1 MSSRAHVPTL
11 LLCLLAVAAAGV
23 AAAVAGCAMDA
34 PTALEARALSADR
47 GAQSSCSNVSGTDLV
62 QLTSPTTAVGT
73 WSGDISGTGEAV
85 LDELQASGE
94 GALHFKAHGSITTA
108 SGDHLFVSEEDV
120 LGPVDPPRY
129 RADGR
134 FDLLGGTGIYAN
146 VSGALTVHGDVDLGT
161 GAGTLFYVGT
171 VCFGS

>member
-1 MSSRAHVPTL
+1 MTMSMRPPSLTG
-11 LLCLLAVAAAGV
+11 LLAVTAVSLAAV
-23 AAAVAGCAMDA
+23 VAGCAGDA
-34 PTALEARALSADR
+34 PTALKAGALSADR
-47 GAQSSCSNVSGTDLV
+47 GAQSGCSNVSGTDLV

-85 LDELQASGE
+85 LDELRASGA

-108 SGDHLFVSEEDV
+108 TGDHLFVSEEDV

-146 VSGALTVHGDVDLGT
+146 ASGALSVHGDVDLMT

-171 VCFGS
+171 VCLGS